1 MVQTGLPFDDIR
13 ALAADLPQADEDAAN
28 HTKNQLTGETGIYAD
43 LCIWYSRWSG
53 RSPSINRPLV
63 TLFAGTHAV
72 ENSLDGG
79 DHSAWVLNEVTGIAS
94 GESPVNR
101 ICSMQDV
108 GLKVFDLALQ
118 IPVEDITDE
127 AAFDERSCAG
137 TIAFGMEAIA
147 GGTDLLCLSSV
158 SKGPTTSCLAVLSLA
173 NGVDGEEWK
182 QITSP
187 DQQEAIC
194 KAVNIHKAHQ
204 SDPLEILRRVGGRET
219 AALCGAILSA
229 RSQHVPVLL
238 DGWDALAAASILY
251 KLNPGAVDH
260 CRFGQ
265 NGFTDLGN
273 VSLQK
278 MGQVPLVH
286 SPLSDNP
293 AHAIPMAAGMMKA
306 ACSIVQSQS

>member
-1 MVQTGLPFDDIR
+1 MLF
-13 ALAADLPQADEDAAN
+13 
-28 HTKNQLTGETGIYAD
+28 
-43 LCIWYSRWSG
+43 
-53 RSPSINRPLV
+53 RS
-63 TLFAGTHAV
+63 
-72 ENSLDGG
+72 
-79 DHSAWVLNEVTGIAS
+79 
-94 GESPVNR
+94 
-101 ICSMQDV
+101 
-108 GLKVFDLALQ
+108 
-118 IPVEDITDE
+118 
-127 AAFDERSCAG
+127 
-137 TIAFGMEAIA
+137 
-147 GGTDLLCLSSV
+147 
-158 SKGPTTSCLAVLSLA
+158 
-173 NGVDGEEWK
+173 
-182 QITSP
+182 
-187 DQQEAIC
+187 
-194 KAVNIHKAHQ
+194 HQ

-238 DGWDALAAASILY
+238 DGWDALAAASILF